1 MRNIIIVLLLV
12 ATMALALACAQKEVV
27 APLTT
32 APHYASVEEAM
43 AAQDGRDLPIILDFY
58 TDW

>member
-1 MRNIIIVLLLV
+1 MRNIFIVLMLV
-12 ATMALALACAQKEVV
+12 ATIALALACAQKEVV
-27 APLTT
+27 APLST
-32 APHYASVEEAM
+32 APSYATIDEAM